1 MLQMVR
7 QISLLTVAIM
17 AAYGCSSLDVKGI
30 IMPTSDGV
38 ETRFEN
44 CVKMNSD
51 LAAGTVDAGDSYL
64 FYVAADP
71 HITETHASLDIF
83 NDTFRNDEEAA
94 FGVVLGDCSDIRD
107 NLKNYIAALSYYPER
122 HSCNHRM
129 FHILGNHDLFFDGWG
144 NFKEI
149 VGPSIYWFEVNF
161 QEGKDLYISL
171 DTATGTLGRKQ
182 TKWLKSFLAKNR
194 NSYRHCIILTHTNF
208 FYTDTTQASSGN
220 MPMEEC
226 FALLDLFDNHDV
238 TLVLQGH
245 DHYREDLTYG
255 GVQYTVLGAISDAV
269 DSPEYLKVKVNADG
283 VSFDWQV
290 NPTVR

>member
-1 MLQMVR
+1 MLQMVKR
-7 QISLLTVAIM
+7 ILIFSAAIM
-17 AAYGCSSLDVKGI
+17 ALCGCGSLDLKGI

-51 LAAGTVDAGDSYL
+51 LAAGTVDAGDSYV

-71 HITETHASLDIF
+71 HIIATHTNLDTF

-171 DTATGTLGRKQ
+171 DTATGTLV
-182 TKWLKSFLAKNR
+182 
-194 NSYRHCIILTHTNF
+194 RHGVVAVDPSVIPLGSRLYIVTNDG
-208 FYTDTTQASSGN
+208 YVNYGYAVAEDTG
-220 MPMEEC
+220 
-226 FALLDLFDNHDV
+226 
-238 TLVLQGH
+238 
-245 DHYREDLTYG
+245 
-255 GVQYTVLGAISDAV
+255 GAIKGNRIDLYF
-269 DSPEYLKVKVNADG
+269 DSVQQCMTFGRREC
-283 VSFDWQV
+283 
-290 NPTVR
+290 TVYILSEGK